1 MKTLKLFVIAI
12 LLAITCSASAQFVNS
27 KSTGVSQKESA
38 YREPFASLN
47 SDVDNYGLLTFSPVF
62 SIPYIHN
69 VSGDTFY
76 GIGIGYLWGINIT
89 GHKLPLFVELGPDVN
104 YMVRKDDAEYE
115 YYDDSWY
122 HLLSVNTP
130 LNVAYKL
137 KVGDNITLAPF
148 VGLTARINILAMS
161 VDDEETYN
169 AFDDGNAKRFQ
180 LGFNAGVG
188 AYFNRFYVGYRYNH
202 DITALEKS
210 DYSSTLDVTLDH
222 HYITLGIK
230 F

>member
-1 MKTLKLFVIAI
+1 MKNLKLFVTAI

-27 KSTGVSQKESA
+27 KSTGVSQNESA

-62 SIPYIHN
+62 SIPYIDDD
-69 VSGDTFY
+69 SGDTFY
-76 GIGIGYLWGINIT
+76 GIGIGYLFGINIT
-89 GHKLPLFVELGPDVN
+89 GHKIPLFLEVGPEVN
-104 YMVRKDDAEYE
+104 YMTRKDKADSKYV
-115 YYDDSWY
+115 DDSWY

-148 VGLTARINILAMS
+148 AGLTARINILAMS

-180 LGFNAGVG
+180 LGFNAGFG

-202 DITALEKS
+202 DLTAFEKN
-210 DYSSTLDVTLDH
+210 DYSSKYDLVFDH